1 MNDKNKSYYE
11 CKRCFNKYTYKID
24 MRKHLKSKNLCDRI
38 EESYIYNENE
48 IENSSLTKMYE
59 TNNTANNEINN
70 IENNEDNI
78 ICNNCSKNF
87 TSQKTLKYHQT
98 YNCKNKEEIQEQE
111 QNQDQSQK
119 QTQEQNQTQENIN
132 NNNDEAE
139 SNFSFT
145 TTNNVNLNLN
155 IKNSLDNYY
164 NKKILI
170 YILKNLN
177 LTENL
182 ENVLENEM
190 HRTNQLFNNNL
201 LTNIDIKNIVKK
213 SMEDLDLQLST
224 FIQELENS

>member
-24 MRKHLKSKNLCDRI
+24 MRKHLKSKNLCNRI

-48 IENSSLTKMYE
+48 IENLSLTKMYE
-59 TNNTANNEINN
+59 INKMNNEI
-70 IENNEDNI
+70 NNEDNI

-98 YNCKNKEEIQEQE
+98 YNCINKEEIQEQE

>member
-11 CKRCFNKYTYKID
+11 CKRCFYKCIYKID

-48 IENSSLTKMYE
+48 IENTSLTKMYE
-59 TNNTANNEINN
+59 INNEIK
-70 IENNEDNI
+70 NEDNM

-98 YNCKNKEEIQEQE
+98 YNCKNKEEIQ
-111 QNQDQSQK
+111 D

-132 NNNDEAE
+132 NNNDDTE

-182 ENVLENEM
+182 ESVLENEM

-201 LTNIDIKNIVKK
+201 LKDIDIKNIVKK
-213 SMEDLDLQLST
+213 SMEDLDLQLSN
-224 FIQELENS
+224 FIHELENS